1 MTNRK
6 FYETKVV
13 VTVLSET
20 PLTGDYN
27 LEQLHYAITDGE
39 CSGQI
44 VQESTKE
51 LNGREAAEA
60 LAEQGSDP
68 SFFGLTEDG
77 EDDKENADGYEL

>member
-13 VTVLSET
+13 VTVLSEK
-20 PLTGDYN
+20 PLDGDYD
-27 LEQLHYAITDGE
+27 LEQLHYAIMEGE

-60 LAEQGSDP
+60 LQEQNSAP

-77 EDDKENADGYEL
+77 EDE